1 MTTQTQ
7 KILNFMRKNAY
18 HEYNSKTL
26 SRILKIDSKK
36 INVYLQRLL
45 NKGVILK
52 TAKGFYKA
60 SADMTVVRQHQLT
73 NPPTLLHGILLECII
88 VRRITK
94 DPQGAPPKSQ
104 NVITKLSGELVKWLD
119 VNEFVFREDNHSW
132 FRYLWWENRR
142 ITLTVFENL
151 KLHVYV
157 SSSKNPLSLPE
168 FQNLLIYLDG
178 YLDAITPFKDRRV
191 VRLKEVGVAKDF
203 KELRLEGVKS
213 VSLRAFM
220 NAWSRIYYKDDIEAT
235 RVEHH
240 LKLDMPLDDALKSL
254 SILTH
259 PVNYKDMLMGNTV
272 DEKCDVT

>member
-1 MTTQTQ
+1 
-7 KILNFMRKNAY
+7 MRKNAY

-26 SRILKIDSKK
+26 SRILKISSKK
-36 INVYLQRLL
+36 INVYLQRIL

-52 TAKGFYKA
+52 TSKGFYKA
-60 SADMTVVRQHQLT
+60 SADMTVVRQQQFT

-88 VRRITK
+88 VRKITK

-104 NVITKLSGELVKWLD
+104 NVITKLGGELVRWLD
-119 VNEFVFREDNHSW
+119 VNEFVFRGDNNSW

-142 ITLTVFENL
+142 ITLTVFENY

-168 FQNLLIYLDG
+168 FQNMLIYLDG
-178 YLDAITPFKDRRV
+178 YLDAIAPFKDRRV
-191 VRLKEVGVAKDF
+191 VKLREIGVAKDF

-220 NAWSRIYYKDDIEAT
+220 NAWSRIYYKDDIGAT

-240 LKLDMPLDDALKSL
+240 LVLEMPLDDALKSL
-254 SILTH
+254 SILTT
-259 PVNYKDMLMGNTV
+259 PVNYEKLLNVKGERV
-272 DEKCDVT
+272 DEAYN

>member
-18 HEYNSKTL
+18 HEYNAKTL
-26 SRILKIDSKK
+26 SRILKISTQKVT
-36 INVYLQRLL
+36 VYLNRLH

-52 TAKGFYKA
+52 TTKGFYKA
-60 SADMTVVRQHQLT
+60 CADMTVVRQHQLT
-73 NPPTLLHGILLECII
+73 NPPTLMHGILLECII
-88 VRRITK
+88 VRKITK
-94 DPQGAPPKSQ
+94 YPQGAPPKSQ
-104 NVITKLSGELVKWLD
+104 NVITKLSADLVKWLD
-119 VNEFVFREDNHSW
+119 VNDFVFREDNHSW
-132 FRYLWWENRR
+132 FRFLWWENRR
-142 ITLTVFENL
+142 VTLTVFDNC

-157 SSSKNPLSLPE
+157 SSSKNPLSLPD
-168 FQNLLIYLDG
+168 FQNLLLYLDG
-178 YLDAITPFKDRRV
+178 YLDAIAPFKDRRV
-191 VRLKEVGVAKDF
+191 VRLKEIGLAKDF

-272 DEKCDVT
+272 DEKRDVT